1 MSDFVTTEVLLL
13 AVMVFLLAGTVKGVL
28 GIGLPT
34 ISISMLAQFVDPRV
48 AIAFL
53 LLPAVVTNS
62 WQTYRGGAIKRSA
75 VKLWPFV
82 TTMAVVMFVSSMFA
96 ARASTAVLVLGIGVM
111 VVIWTLTSF
120 IKTPPPMAEQFDR
133 PIQYA
138 LGAFAGV
145 MGGLTAIWSPPMVI
159 YLLSIRCDKDDF
171 VRFTGFM
178 ILCGTV
184 PLTIGYVL
192 NGLLDRQLALASA
205 LMIVPTLIGFS
216 IGEYLRRFLG
226 GKQFQKAVLLVFFL
240 MGVNLI
246 RRSFIL

>member
-1 MSDFVTTEVLLL
+1 
-13 AVMVFLLAGTVKGVL
+13 
-28 GIGLPT
+28 
-34 ISISMLAQFVDPRV
+34 
-48 AIAFL
+48 
-53 LLPAVVTNS
+53 
-62 WQTYRGGAIKRSA
+62 
-75 VKLWPFV
+75 
-82 TTMAVVMFVSSMFA
+82 
-96 ARASTAVLVLGIGVM
+96 
-111 VVIWTLTSF
+111 
-120 IKTPPPMAEQFDR
+120 
-133 PIQYA
+133 
-138 LGAFAGV
+138 